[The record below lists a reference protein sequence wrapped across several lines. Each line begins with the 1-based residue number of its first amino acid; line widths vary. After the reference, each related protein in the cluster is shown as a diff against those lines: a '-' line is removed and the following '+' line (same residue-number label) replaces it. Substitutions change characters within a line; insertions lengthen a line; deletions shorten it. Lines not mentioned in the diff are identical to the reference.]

1 MLSTTTKTDIAKT
14 VVSMIVARKA
24 TDLTG
29 DVICNTTDID
39 PDSMTVEIG
48 SYVVGAT
55 VAYKARPLTDKLVD
69 TTIERYQSWRQN
81 RKEKTAE

>member
-1 MLSTTTKTDIAKT
+1 MLPNTKTDIAKMA
-14 VVSMIVARKA
+14 VSMIVARKV

-29 DVICNTTDID
+29 DVICDHTNLD

-55 VAYKARPLTDKLVD
+55 VAYKARPLTDKIVD
-69 TTIERYQSWRQN
+69 KTIERYQSWRES
-81 RKEKTAE
+81 RKATPAE